1 MTNSHIHGGILLSEE
16 EKTSYLSLKNDKE
29 DFDDLIIELSSLSP
43 KEFAYAS
50 IRFMISFQKTALGFC
65 VLLVALA
72 LLAPWI
78 APFSPTQ
85 LHLDAI
91 LMPPHADFLLGT
103 DALGRDVLSRL
114 LYGARTSLAVGLIA
128 VGLSTALGVLVGAL
142 AALGSKWLDALLMRA
157 TDVALCFPTI
167 FLILAIITVLEP
179 SLLNVMI
186 VIGLT
191 SWMGTARMVRAE
203 LLSLKSRP
211 FVEAATLAG
220 VPAGV
225 RFVHHLIPHLMPLIL
240 TTLALGLAAAILAES
255 ALSFLGLGIQPPTP
269 SWGAMLAEGQS
280 VLGVAWWLT
289 LLPGAS
295 ILLTV
300 LAFTLAAERRV

>member
-1 MTNSHIHGGILLSEE
+1 
-16 EKTSYLSLKNDKE
+16 
-29 DFDDLIIELSSLSP
+29 
-43 KEFAYAS
+43 
-50 IRFMISFQKTALGFC
+50 MISFQKTALGFC